1 MNPPSLT
8 QGRIFRFWSPLAAT
22 WLMMAVEGPFLAAIV
37 ARLAEPKF
45 NLAAYGVAF
54 SFALLVEAPV
64 IMLMS
69 ASTALVKDSF
79 SLRRLRRFTWALNGA
94 VTLVGLAI
102 VLPPVFHLLAGRL
115 IGLPPEVEKLSHG
128 ALILL
133 LPWPAAIGYRRLN
146 HGLLIRAGLT
156 RRVTV
161 NTVFRLVAMTTTAL
175 LLYRFSPQTPGALVA
190 AAALSAGVIS
200 EGATSRL
207 LAHGT
212 IRTLLATPA
221 AGERLS
227 YGQISRFYAPLAMTS
242 VLALGVQPI
251 VVFFVGRSRLPI
263 ESLAVLP
270 VVNALVFIFRAM
282 GLAYQEVGIALLGEQ
297 LEGLRPLGRFALNL
311 GLILSGALVLV
322 AFTPLAGLWFRGVS
336 GLTTELARFALTPT
350 RLLVLIPG
358 LTVLLCFQ
366 RALLV
371 TRRATMPIT
380 YATLVEVAGVLL
392 GLLICVNIFHMI
404 GAVAAA
410 IALVA
415 GRAGST
421 AYLLRPCRR
430 IVISRDPARGH
441 TICL

>member
-1 MNPPSLT
+1 MSRPAPGR
-8 QGRIFRFWSPLAAT
+8 GRIFAFWSPLAAT

-37 ARLAEPKF
+37 ARLPEPKF

-54 SFALLVEAPV
+54 SFALIVEAPV

-69 ASTALVKDSF
+69 ASTALVRDAV
-79 SLRRLRRFTWALNGA
+79 SLRRLRRFTWGLNGA

-115 IGLPPEVEKLSHG
+115 IGLPPEVERLSHG
-128 ALILL
+128 ALLLL

-156 RRVTV
+156 RRVTA
-161 NTVFRLVAMTTTAL
+161 NTVFRLVAMSATAL
-175 LLYRFSPQTPGALVA
+175 LLYRFSPRTPGALVA

-207 LAHGT
+207 LAHRT
-212 IRTLLATPA
+212 IRSLLATPA
-221 AGERLS
+221 AGETL
-227 YGQISRFYAPLAMTS
+227 GFLEIGRFYAPLAMTS
-242 VLALGVQPI
+242 LLALGVQPI

-270 VVNALVFIFRAM
+270 VVNGLVFIFRAM
-282 GLAYQEVGIALLGEQ
+282 GLAYQEVGIALLGDN
-297 LEGLRPLGRFALNL
+297 LGGLRPLGRFALAL
-311 GLILSGALVLV
+311 GVLLSAALALVV
-322 AFTPLAGLWFRGVS
+322 FTPLAGVWFRSVS
-336 GLTTELARFALTPT
+336 GLSPDLADFALAPA
-350 RLLVLIPG
+350 RILVLIPA

-371 TRRATMPIT
+371 ARRVTVPIT
-380 YATLVEVAGVLL
+380 VATLVEVAGVLL
-392 GLLICVNIFHMI
+392 GLLVTVRFLGLV

-410 IALVA
+410 IALLA

-421 AYLLRPCRR
+421 AYLVHPCRR
-430 IVISRDPARGH
+430 IAAGRSR
-441 TICL
+441 